1 VAELVDALDSK
12 SCSFGSAGSIP
23 ASGTQVDASSLR
35 VSLNLSYRKIVEVF
49 LFIYLASPPL
59 FHYLN
64 NKKDKMTNQELG
76 ILGEK
81 LAQDFLKKKGFQH
94 LDFNYRF
101 GKLEVD
107 IISVEN
113 NQLVVTEVKTR
124 QTAEIGE
131 PWRAVTRAKQRQI
144 IKVADAYVKWKKLNV
159 DTRFDIVSIVHNQY
173 RTEIEHIIDAFTT
186 V

>member
-1 VAELVDALDSK
+1 
-12 SCSFGSAGSIP
+12 
-23 ASGTQVDASSLR
+23 
-35 VSLNLSYRKIVEVF
+35 
-49 LFIYLASPPL
+49 
-59 FHYLN
+59 
-64 NKKDKMTNQELG
+64 MTNQELG

-81 LAQDFLKKKGFQH
+81 LAQEYLTKNGYTH

-107 IISVEN
+107 IISIEN

-144 IKVADAYVKWKKLNV
+144 IKVADAYVKWKKLDI

>member
-1 VAELVDALDSK
+1 
-12 SCSFGSAGSIP
+12 
-23 ASGTQVDASSLR
+23 
-35 VSLNLSYRKIVEVF
+35 
-49 LFIYLASPPL
+49 
-59 FHYLN
+59 
-64 NKKDKMTNQELG
+64 MTNQELG
-76 ILGEK
+76 NLGEK
-81 LAQDFLKKKGFQH
+81 LAQEFLRNKGFQH
-94 LDFNYRF
+94 LDFNYRL

-107 IISVEN
+107 IISIDN

-144 IKVADAYVKWKKLNV
+144 IKVADAYVKWKNINI

-173 RTEIEHIIDAFTT
+173 RSEIEHIIDAFST

>member
-1 VAELVDALDSK
+1 
-12 SCSFGSAGSIP
+12 
-23 ASGTQVDASSLR
+23 
-35 VSLNLSYRKIVEVF
+35 
-49 LFIYLASPPL
+49 
-59 FHYLN
+59 
-64 NKKDKMTNQELG
+64 MTNQELG

-81 LAQDFLKKKGFQH
+81 LAQEYLTKKGFIH
-94 LDFNYRF
+94 LDLNYRF

-107 IISVEN
+107 IISIEN

-124 QTAEIGE
+124 QIAEIGE

-144 IKVADAYVKWKKLNV
+144 IKVTDAYLKWKKIHL
-159 DTRFDIVSIVHNQY
+159 DTRFDIISIVHNQY